1 MPRGPSLIVVRS
13 TGRRVLAALA
23 LLVLVGATVGCA
35 PGRRWPWPRPGGDA
49 AGAVLPVGP
58 LHPDGR
64 WIKDATGRTVI
75 VHGLQIAHKSP
86 PYRPPATS
94 FTERDAEAIR
104 RWGFDAVRLSWFWKG
119 LEPERGQID
128 RRYVAELERIGDL
141 LSRHDVFTLLEAHQ
155 DGYNERLGGAGFPDW
170 ATVGEPPPN
179 PNGLLG
185 EATWAAFEHLYANDD
200 GLADSFA
207 DAWRTMAAAFA
218 DNPKMLGYDLV
229 NEPGA
234 GTSSLACL
242 SLEQGCP
249 AFDRGTLQPFQ
260 DRAAAA
266 IRGVDPTTIAFYEPN
281 IFHDVGARSRLG
293 PPPAASGPSGF
304 AFHAY
309 CLNRFVNPL
318 VDRESQAPGYAT
330 CTQSDATTFAHA
342 VATAEE
348 MGVPPLFAEFGDTQ
362 DLDDITRMIDL
373 ADEHLTGWIYWGYKD
388 WDDDPGGQGSGPL
401 FDDSDHDGTLRP
413 DKLAA
418 LSRPYAMATAGTPLS
433 SRYDREQRTF
443 EYEYAPDHAIS
454 APTVLFTSPLTNPRG
469 YRVEVDGARVVSRP
483 NTPYLQ
489 LRPLRGA
496 THVSVRLVG
505 APGGSAAEG
514 PDVVQVGPATGT
526 SATEPMAL
534 ASTGTVSHT
543 CARNVGAPDHVDLTP
558 LAPTGGRLVGR
569 LEAEGGRGSVITPD
583 AVSVTFAAGDAAWFD
598 LGTDEGA
605 RAVDLLCRVGGRS
618 TLTVGPTPTLPTTF
632 AGRSTH
638 NTNVATA
645 NSRLAFEVPRAGRY
659 VADVQVSGG
668 SIRLGLRR
676 GDGSMPTAV
685 LLTSSATVDLG
696 VLRRG
701 SASLDVVAVIGSPVT
716 WTVSIRP
723 AR

>member
-1 MPRGPSLIVVRS
+1 
-13 TGRRVLAALA
+13 
-23 LLVLVGATVGCA
+23 
-35 PGRRWPWPRPGGDA
+35 
-49 AGAVLPVGP
+49 VLPVGP

-64 WIKDATGRTVI
+64 WLKDATGRTVI
-75 VHGLQIAHKSP
+75 VHGLELARKTA
-86 PYRPPATS
+86 PYRPPAAS
-94 FTERDAEAIR
+94 FTERDAEAIQ
-104 RWGFDAVRLSWFWKG
+104 RWGFDAVRLAWFWKG
-119 LEPERGQID
+119 VEPERGQID
-128 RRYVAELERIGDL
+128 RGYIAELDRIGDL
-141 LSRHDVFTLLEAHQ
+141 LARHDVFTLLEAHQ

-185 EATWAAFEHLYANDD
+185 EATWAAFGHLYANDD

-207 DAWRTMAAAFA
+207 GAWRQMAAAFA

-234 GTSSLACL
+234 GTASPGCL
-242 SLEQGCP
+242 SFEQGCA

-260 DRAAAA
+260 DRVAAA
-266 IRGVDPTTIAFYEPN
+266 IRTVDPTTIAFYEPN

-293 PPPAASGPSGF
+293 PPPASSGPSGF

-309 CLNRFVNPL
+309 CLNRFLNPL
-318 VDRESQAPGYAT
+318 VDHESQAPGYAS
-330 CTQSDATTFAHA
+330 CAPSDATTFAHA
-342 VATAEE
+342 VATADE

-373 ADEHLTGWIYWGYKD
+373 ADEHLTGWMYWGYKD

-433 SRYDREQRTF
+433 SHYDREHRTF
-443 EYEYAPDHAIS
+443 EYEYAPDPAVS
-454 APTVLFTSPLTNPRG
+454 APTVLFTSPVNNPRG

-483 NTPYLQ
+483 GATYLQ
-489 LRPLRGA
+489 LQPQRGA
-496 THVSVRLVG
+496 THVTVRVVG
-505 APGGSAAEG
+505 SPGGTPTEAAEAG
-514 PDVVQVGPATGT
+514 VVLPVGPATDST
-526 SATEPMAL
+526 ATDSTATDPTTTGPTTTGLTAADSMASNSMATGL
-534 ASTGTVSHT
+534 AGAVSHT
-543 CARNVGAPDHVDLTP
+543 CARNVGAPDHIDLAAI
-558 LAPTGGRLVGR
+558 APAGGQRLVGR
-569 LEAEGGRGSVITPD
+569 LESDGGRGSVTGPD
-583 AVSVTFAAGDAAWFD
+583 AVSTTFAAGDVAWFD
-598 LGTDEGA
+598 LGAA
-605 RAVDLLCRVGGRS
+605 RQSGGRTVDLLCRVGGRA
-618 TLTVGPTPTLPTTF
+618 TFTVGPAPTVPATF
-632 AGRSTH
+632 DGRSTH
-638 NTNVATA
+638 NTNVSMA
-645 NSRLAFEVPRAGRY
+645 NSRLPFEVTRPGHY
-659 VADVQVSGG
+659 VADVRVTSGA
-668 SIRLGLRR
+668 IRLGLRR
-676 GDGSMPTAV
+676 DDGSMPAAA

-701 SASLDVVAVIGSPVT
+701 SASLDVVAVPGPAAA

>member
-1 MPRGPSLIVVRS
+1 
-13 TGRRVLAALA
+13 
-23 LLVLVGATVGCA
+23 
-35 PGRRWPWPRPGGDA
+35 
-49 AGAVLPVGP
+49 VLPVGP
-58 LHPDGR
+58 LRPDGR
-64 WIKDATGRTVI
+64 WIEDATGRTVV
-75 VHGLQIAHKSP
+75 VHGLQIARKTA

-94 FTERDAEAIR
+94 FTEGDAAAIQ

-119 LEPERGQID
+119 LEPRRDQID
-128 RRYVAELERIGDL
+128 RGYVAELDRIGDL
-141 LSRHDVFTLLEAHQ
+141 LARHDVFTLLEAHQ

-170 ATVGEPPPN
+170 ATVGEPPAN

-218 DNPKMLGYDLV
+218 DNPRMLGYDLV

-234 GTSSLACL
+234 ATASPGCL
-242 SLEQGCP
+242 SLDQGCA

-266 IRGVDPTTIAFYEPN
+266 IRSVDPTTIAFYEPN

-293 PPPAASGPSGF
+293 SVPASSGPSGF

-318 VDRESQAPGYAT
+318 VDHESRAPGYAS
-330 CTQSDATTFAHA
+330 CAQSDAATFAHA
-342 VATAEE
+342 VATEEE

-373 ADEHLTGWIYWGYKD
+373 ADENLTGWIYWGYKD

-433 SRYDREQRTF
+433 SHYDREQRTF
-443 EYEYAPDHAIS
+443 EDEYAPDHSIS
-454 APTVLFTSPLTNPRG
+454 APTVVFTSPVNNPRG

-483 NTPYLQ
+483 NDAYLRLQ
-489 LRPLRGA
+489 PLRGA

-505 APGGSAAEG
+505 RPGGPSTEASDALR
-514 PDVVQVGPATGT
+514 VGPATDA
-526 SATEPMAL
+526 ATEPMTIG
-534 ASTGTVSHT
+534 STGTVSHT
-543 CARNVGAPDHVDLTP
+543 CARNVGAPDYVDFTSI
-558 LAPTGGRLVGR
+558 ASGNARLVGR
-569 LEAEGGRGSVITPD
+569 LEAEGGRGSVATPD
-583 AVSVTFAAGDAAWFD
+583 AVSVTYAAGDVAWFD
-598 LGTDEGA
+598 LGSTQQNGA
-605 RAVDLLCRVGGRS
+605 RAVDLLCRVGGRAS
-618 TLTVGPTPTLPTTF
+618 FTVAPAPALPATF
-632 AGRSTH
+632 EGRSTH
-638 NTNVATA
+638 NTNVSTA

-659 VADVQVSGG
+659 VADVQIAAG
-668 SIRLGLRR
+668 SIQLGLRR
-676 GDGSMPTAV
+676 DDGSMPTAALV
-685 LLTSSATVDLG
+685 SSSATVDLG
-696 VLRRG
+696 LLRRG
-701 SASLDVVAVIGSPVT
+701 SASLDVVAMPGSPAT

-723 AR
+723 AS